1 MSAVRGSEVEL
12 VVLVGE
18 DGEALGTQD
27 KATVHH
33 RATPLHLAFS
43 CYVFDDAGRVLVT
56 QRALSKVTWPGVW
69 TNSVCGHP
77 APGEDLAA
85 AVRRR
90 AADELG
96 LEIADVRL
104 VLPAFRYRA
113 VMDNGVVENE
123 LCPVYVAR
131 TAGPAHLDPSEVE
144 AAEWVPWARFRDEVR
159 DGTRAVSPWCV
170 TQVADLAEREDGDG
184 WFLPGDAVGPAGSGP
199 LSGPQVGRA
208 GGPGQARRWR
218 GRGGRDDA
226 ARCPAA
232 ARARAG
238 AGGSCPRARRRARWR
253 RGRSR
258 RRGARRG
265 PGRCRRPP
273 R

>member
-1 MSAVRGSEVEL
+1 MSAPRDGEAEL

-18 DGEALGTQD
+18 DGRAVGTQD

-33 RATPLHLAFS
+33 EATPLHLAFS

-77 APGEDLAA
+77 APGEDLAD

-96 LEIADVRL
+96 LEITDVQL

-123 LCPVYVAR
+123 LCPVHVAR
-131 TAGPAHLDPSEVE
+131 AVGREQVDPSEVE
-144 AAEWVPWARFRDEVR
+144 AADWVPWSQFRDEVR
-159 DGTRAVSPWCV
+159 DGTREVSPWCV
-170 TQVADLAEREDGDG
+170 TQVADLAAREDGHG
-184 WFLPGDAVGPAGSGP
+184 WFLTGDA
-199 LSGPQVGRA
+199 
-208 GGPGQARRWR
+208 
-218 GRGGRDDA
+218 A
-226 ARCPAA
+226 ALPAA
-232 ARARAG
+232 AR
-238 AGGSCPRARRRARWR
+238 
-253 RGRSR
+253 
-258 RRGARRG
+258 
-265 PGRCRRPP
+265 
-273 R
+273 